1 MKLFPTTEEK
11 KLKTLLK
18 MAVEPKEALN
28 LDALHGFLFGLAIT
42 PEPVNLSEWLP
53 CIFGKQLLRVE
64 GRTNSLLLLE
74 PLFNAYNR
82 LMKDQYDGDL
92 MCPFA
97 DLEPEKVNRAQIGNW
112 ARGFFASMQL
122 RWDFWDIPHQD
133 GNMTQE
139 EEVMAGSIAIV
150 AALAMPDQ
158 IVELMQPHKKAMQM
172 DEEEFIT
179 FAFDMLP
186 SAVATLQAYAING
199 NLEGIEDIYHECFES
214 EDIDDI
220 FDDSKQPELPFESK
234 ISRNDPCPCGSGK
247 KYKKCCGK

>member
-97 DLEPEKVNRAQIGNW
+97 DLEPEKVNRAQKKETGR
-112 ARGFFASMQL
+112 AAFFASITSL
-122 RWDFWDIPHQD
+122 GLLGYSPSRRKYDS
-133 GNMTQE
+133 GR
-139 EEVMAGSIAIV
+139 GS
-150 AALAMPDQ
+150 
-158 IVELMQPHKKAMQM
+158 
-172 DEEEFIT
+172 
-179 FAFDMLP
+179 
-186 SAVATLQAYAING
+186 NG
-199 NLEGIEDIYHECFES
+199 RIYCHCRRPGHARS
-214 EDIDDI
+214 N
-220 FDDSKQPELPFESK
+220 
-234 ISRNDPCPCGSGK
+234 R
-247 KYKKCCGK
+247 